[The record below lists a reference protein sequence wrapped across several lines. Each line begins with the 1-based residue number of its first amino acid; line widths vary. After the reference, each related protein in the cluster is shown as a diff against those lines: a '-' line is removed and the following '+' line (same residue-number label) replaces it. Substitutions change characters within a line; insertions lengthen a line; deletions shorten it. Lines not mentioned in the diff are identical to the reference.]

1 MPSKKKELTIEE
13 QQFLLKIGFRIGYFR
28 KLRGISQQELADKA
42 GISLNSVSHI
52 ESTAVTGISL
62 ITMYRLADTLGIN
75 PKQLLDFDEQKKQP
89 FISSLA
95 QL

>member
-1 MPSKKKELTIEE
+1 MPSKKKDLTENE

-28 KLRGISQQELADKA
+28 KLRHMSQQELADKT

-62 ITMYRLADTLGIN
+62 ITLYRLAAALDID
-75 PKQLLDFDEQKKQP
+75 PKQILDFD
-89 FISSLA
+89 
-95 QL
+95 